1 MNKHNVIVETPQQ
14 VLNVAVDR
22 PTRVLEV
29 KENGEWRKVQ
39 DSFAEEAAQRG
50 TPLPAAKTLVPSNI
64 IRSKSAPKSKTKHAT
79 GSGVASD
86 HSLRGSPYKLNPMP
100 FIHRKAAKGNS
111 SDFKPVSLKSKKAR
125 ARQPKTRESQQRAT
139 ATPAS
144 SSMGPSRKERTPAMV
159 HDPPGSARTP
169 PFTFHKVEGERG
181 SPRTPGLSTG
191 ERKEREEGLNPG
203 SCISNSGSDTYS
215 DSFDEYSQDSFEDS
229 SFEEDNTQSGN
240 AGSRDR
246 SRVSSNPPEAPPQG
260 SASDSEE
267 VAGAQDPSRSFSN
280 TGIALPPLV
289 VSVLLNL
296 VFPLP
301 LPICQPMTSMMAPL
315 SRVFLKTWTL
325 MDRRDAW

>member
-1 MNKHNVIVETPQQ
+1 MESGGRFRTALLKRLRSAEPHCQRPKPLSLATSYALNPPRSPKRSMQQ
-14 VLNVAVDR
+14 
-22 PTRVLEV
+22 
-29 KENGEWRKVQ
+29 
-39 DSFAEEAAQRG
+39 
-50 TPLPAAKTLVPSNI
+50 
-64 IRSKSAPKSKTKHAT
+64 
-79 GSGVASD
+79 GSSVASD

-125 ARQPKTRESQQRAT
+125 ARQSKTRESQQRAT

-159 HDPPGSARTP
+159 HDPPGSAKTP
-169 PFTFHKVEGERG
+169 PFTPHKVEGERG

-215 DSFDEYSQDSFEDS
+215 DSFDEYSQDSFDEDS
-229 SFEEDNTQSGN
+229 SFEEDNTKSGN

-260 SASDSEE
+260 SASDSED
-267 VAGAQDPSRSFSN
+267 VAGAQDPSRSFTN